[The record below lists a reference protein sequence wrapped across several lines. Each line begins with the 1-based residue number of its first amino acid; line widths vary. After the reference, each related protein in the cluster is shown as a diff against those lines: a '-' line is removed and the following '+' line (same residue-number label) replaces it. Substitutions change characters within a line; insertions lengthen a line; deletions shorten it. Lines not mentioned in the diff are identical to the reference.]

1 MLTNG
6 MHDDLNLIQHSA
18 FIEETDLLGRS
29 SVQMTVNDSFE
40 CSDIDLGVS
49 VPVRLRQLQ
58 VSFGLSFRCCTLA
71 CGKNMAPSSGVFAR
85 ECPIVTL

>member
-1 MLTNG
+1 MLTGG

-18 FIEETDLLGRS
+18 FIEETLGRS

-40 CSDIDLGVS
+40 CSDIYLGVN
-49 VPVRLRQLQ
+49 VPVPLRQWQ
-58 VSFGLSFRCCTLA
+58 VSFALSFRCCTLA
-71 CGKNMAPSSGVFAR
+71 CGENMAPSSGLSAR